1 MSKYQFKSYTKKSGV
16 LTPFSL
22 KNDIPFK
29 TKRIFLIYGNK
40 NFTRGNH
47 AHKKCSQFLVPIL
60 GKVRVSTE
68 YKKIKKNLII
78 NYKNKKGFLL
88 KPNTWCKVK
97 FLTNNSILMVF
108 CDMEYSYKDY
118 IENYNIF
125 KKIK

>member
-78 NYKNKKGFLL
+78 NYKNKKGF
-88 KPNTWCKVK
+88 
-97 FLTNNSILMVF
+97 
-108 CDMEYSYKDY
+108 
-118 IENYNIF
+118 
-125 KKIK
+125 IKTKYLV

>member
-47 AHKKCSQFLVPIL
+47 AHKKCSQFLVPIF

-68 YKKIKKNLII
+68 CNKIKKTLII
-78 NYKNKKGFLL
+78 DYENKKGFLL
-88 KPNTWCKVK
+88 KPKTWCKVK

-108 CDMEYSYKDY
+108 CDMEYNYKDY
-118 IENYNIF
+118 IDNYNIF